1 MDHTATSALERRLAA
16 VEDRMAI
23 YNLIASHPLSAD
35 TGYGPLF
42 PHLYTNDAIF
52 DRGASAHGAT
62 GRDQLIALV
71 ESEEHQ
77 QAIADGLA
85 HFGNLPYI
93 QLDGDT
99 AVVTSYLM
107 LLRFNRD
114 EPESEMP
121 NHGLS
126 RGHQVFRVVANRW
139 VVVRTEN
146 GWRIKSRRLFPMDG
160 SRPARDLLNET
171 VSLAGFC

>member
-1 MDHTATSALERRLAA
+1 MDHTATSALECRLAA

-71 ESEEHQ
+71 ESEEHR
-77 QAIADGLA
+77 LT
-85 HFGNLPYI
+85 PYWSACPRKT
-93 QLDGDT
+93 D
-99 AVVTSYLM
+99 
-107 LLRFNRD
+107 
-114 EPESEMP
+114 
-121 NHGLS
+121 
-126 RGHQVFRVVANRW
+126 
-139 VVVRTEN
+139 
-146 GWRIKSRRLFPMDG
+146 
-160 SRPARDLLNET
+160 
-171 VSLAGFC
+171 